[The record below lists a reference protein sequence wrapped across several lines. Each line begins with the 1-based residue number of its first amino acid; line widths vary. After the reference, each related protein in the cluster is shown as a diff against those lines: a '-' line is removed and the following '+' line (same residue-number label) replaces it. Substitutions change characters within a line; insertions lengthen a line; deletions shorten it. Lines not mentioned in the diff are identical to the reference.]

1 MPTQHTISAL
11 PYDPNFRQSRVVK
24 CLQCDR
30 RDECALSEPA
40 PPLRG
45 PPQPAVQAYVQPGID
60 WKRVLTGYFQPGY
73 IKRES
78 PAKPTKLTK
87 LRFCQIGQVLSV
99 LWPVRIGCREPPDS
113 PSILPSADHLLDRIP
128 RFPANPARVDQHRHG
143 HPGSFSRIQS
153 GPAVQVNI
161 RQTEPIA
168 KLAAA
173 ELLRQSGA

>member
-1 MPTQHTISAL
+1 MSCVSVWVWSSMPTQHTISAL
-11 PYDPNFRQSRVVK
+11 PNDPNFRQFRVVK
-24 CLQCDR
+24 CLQCDC

-128 RFPANPARVDQHRHG
+128 RFPANPARVTSTATAIRAR
-143 HPGSFSRIQS
+143 S
-153 GPAVQVNI
+153 AVSSPVQ
-161 RQTEPIA
+161 PC
-168 KLAAA
+168 K
-173 ELLRQSGA
+173 